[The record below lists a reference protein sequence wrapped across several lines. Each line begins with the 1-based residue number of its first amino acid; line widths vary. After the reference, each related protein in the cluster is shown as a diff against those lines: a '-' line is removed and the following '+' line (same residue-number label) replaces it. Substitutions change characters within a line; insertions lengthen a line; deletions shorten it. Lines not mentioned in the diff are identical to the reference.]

1 MWYAD
6 MNMIQMKGED
16 VYVVV
21 AVCCNI
27 INRMP
32 WQASNSERGSGL
44 CSISVQRSG
53 IGYCAVPEK
62 IRLAP
67 HHCNCFGRFTASHRN
82 RRRIKVCHGTYLLLW
97 YGYTHCI
104 VTSVTFL
111 KLAKKCCQSFFCVT
125 HDFLS
130 QKVLPTDFFD
140 FLHPRFF

>member
-1 MWYAD
+1 
-6 MNMIQMKGED
+6 MIQMKGED

-67 HHCNCFGRFTASHRN
+67 HHCNCFGRFTATEEES
-82 RRRIKVCHGTYLLLW
+82 KCVMVPTYY

-104 VTSVTFL
+104 YCHVCHISQ
-111 KLAKKCCQSFFCVT
+111 A
-125 HDFLS
+125 S
-130 QKVLPTDFFD
+130 QKVLPI
-140 FLHPRFF
+140 FLLRHT